1 VPKYDVTIQV
11 NYSGQ
16 ITADS
21 VAQAED
27 IAWTAYEGDDPA
39 LTYDSVEGI
48 EVIEMEDEDDES
60 EDD

>member
-1 VPKYDVTIQV
+1 MPKYDVTIQV
-11 NYSGQ
+11 NYRGV

-27 IAWTAYEGDDPA
+27 IAWTSYEGDDPL

-48 EVIEMEDEDDES
+48 EVEELEDDE
-60 EDD
+60 EDY